1 MQTATIHGIEMG
13 YRDEGDGVP
22 LVLVH
27 GFPLS
32 GAMWQPQISALS
44 ARYRVIAPDLR
55 GFGASTF
62 GGGADS
68 LDQYAD
74 DLLALLDHLDVRKV
88 ALAGLSMGGYI
99 AFALLRRAADRV
111 SALVLADTKAAA
123 DSDEARQKREQNA
136 RMVETSGLAPLAEQM
151 LPGLLADRTPQ
162 GQQQAVRGIIMANQP
177 EGIAAALRAMAQR
190 PDSTPQLSAINV
202 PTLIMVGSEDTLT
215 PPGEARKLHEAIKG
229 SQFVELSGAAH
240 LSNIEAPAAFNAAV
254 DSFLGGNST
263 RAYGAGSQ
271 SSGRW

>member
-13 YRDEGDGVP
+13 YRDEGDGTP

-32 GAMWQPQISALS
+32 GAMWQPQISTLS

-55 GFGASTF
+55 GFGASAF
-62 GGGADS
+62 GKGVDS

-74 DLLALLDHLDVRKV
+74 DLLALLDHLDMPQV

-136 RMVETSGLAPLAEQM
+136 RMVETRGLEPPSGDIE
-151 LPGLLADRTPQ
+151 AD
-162 GQQQAVRGIIMANQP
+162 
-177 EGIAAALRAMAQR
+177 
-190 PDSTPQLSAINV
+190 
-202 PTLIMVGSEDTLT
+202 
-215 PPGEARKLHEAIKG
+215 PPGRWGNALERKHR
-229 SQFVELSGAAH
+229 
-240 LSNIEAPAAFNAAV
+240 P
-254 DSFLGGNST
+254 
-263 RAYGAGSQ
+263 RSQ
-271 SSGRW
+271 SSSPRLAPRGAERRRWLSGGGWAFGRRASLH